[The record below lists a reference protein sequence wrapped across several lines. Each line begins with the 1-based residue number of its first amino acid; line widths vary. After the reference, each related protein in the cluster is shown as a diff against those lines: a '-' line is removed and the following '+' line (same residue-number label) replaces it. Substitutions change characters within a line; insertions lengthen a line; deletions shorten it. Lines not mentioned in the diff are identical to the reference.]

1 VADVTPSYAGLPLF
15 VWQKIESELR
25 NRRID
30 YRIIY
35 LVRDPVA
42 RIVSAQA
49 MNTKNGIGSLS
60 PEALRSA
67 VLERAF
73 SWQCQVR
80 TRYELTLSNLES
92 VFPEDKLFVGFNELL
107 QSAEQHRRLQD
118 FLGFDISYFDR
129 QERIRVSGVR
139 VQLDRQTST
148 EVVSFYASTYR
159 SMRER
164 YPFLPSLWPGYELLD
179 LASNA

>member
-1 VADVTPSYAGLPLF
+1 
-15 VWQKIESELR
+15 
-25 NRRID
+25 
-30 YRIIY
+30 
-35 LVRDPVA
+35 
-42 RIVSAQA
+42 
-49 MNTKNGIGSLS
+49 MNTKNGIGSLG

-67 VLERAF
+67 VLERAI
-73 SWQCQVR
+73 SWPCQVR

-118 FLGFDISYFDR
+118 FLGFDISYFDL
-129 QERIRVSGVR
+129 QERINVSGVR
-139 VQLDRQTST
+139 VQLDRQTAT

-179 LASNA
+179 RASIA